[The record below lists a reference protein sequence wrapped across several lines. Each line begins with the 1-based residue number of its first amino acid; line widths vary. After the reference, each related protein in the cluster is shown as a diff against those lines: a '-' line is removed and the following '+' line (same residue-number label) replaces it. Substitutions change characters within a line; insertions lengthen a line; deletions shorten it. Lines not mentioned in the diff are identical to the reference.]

1 MGHLSAIQNRLALEP
16 YEVWLKL
23 KDGASSAALYE
34 DIAAKGL
41 KPTKLEDA
49 TQELIK
55 SKNEPFRLAINGV
68 MTLGFVISMLI
79 SFFGF
84 LVFWILSLSGRTLQ
98 FGVLRAMGIPFGQI
112 IGMLVS
118 EQLLTSGAAV
128 LIGVVMGNVVSELF
142 VPLFE
147 LSFNP
152 SEQVPPFE
160 IIAKLG
166 DYLQLYGL
174 VAFMLT
180 VGLLVLG
187 YRLSRVKISQALKL
201 GEE

>member
-1 MGHLSAIQNRLALEP
+1 EP
-16 YEVWLKL
+16 YQVWLKL
-23 KDGASSAALYE
+23 EDGASSFGLYE
-34 DIAAKGL
+34 SLAERGIPVTELRDGR
-41 KPTKLEDA
+41 
-49 TQELIK
+49 QELIQ
-55 SKNEPFRLAINGV
+55 SKNDPFRLAINGV

-84 LVFWILSLSGRTLQ
+84 LIFWILSLSGRTLQ

-112 IGMLVS
+112 IGMLIS

-128 LIGVVMGNVVSELF
+128 LIGVSTGNLVSRLF

-152 SEQVPPFE
+152 AEQVPPFD
-160 IIAKLG
+160 IIFRLG
-166 DYLQLYGL
+166 DYLQLYGM
-174 VAFMLT
+174 VAVMLT
-180 VGLLVLG
+180 IGLFVLG